1 MSDALNTVHFHCK
14 ACGHRFESVP
24 VVHAHADTPWH
35 PYRYTAPCPECNAP
49 EAGQAAWERGLLK
62 AWATATGPKTAEGK
76 AAVRANLVGHP
87 TPEEALRTRFNAL
100 QHGLY
105 ARTATFFPARPGKY
119 PHCEGCEYREG
130 VCGVSSPAC
139 LKRAE
144 LFLKH
149 HIAFE
154 TRDPGLLM
162 ELRSDT
168 QAGVQ
173 ALINDMILI
182 IAQDGGPRLMHPE
195 WYTDKDTGEVNL
207 VEWTG
212 DDGKRHRLM
221 KYEAHPLLK
230 HLMDYI
236 SKNTMTLADMGM
248 TPKVQAEEEA
258 QMGHLEQDRKD
269 RESMGAFQSR
279 QAEQTERLLGLIER
293 GGSKR
298 APALIIQDGDPGD

>member
-1 MSDALNTVHFHCK
+1 MSEALDSVNFHCR
-14 ACGHRFESVP
+14 ACRHRFAACPDSVIED
-24 VVHAHADTPWH
+24 ADTPWH
-35 PYRYTAPCPECNAP
+35 PYRYTATCPECGAEDVP
-49 EAGQAAWERGLLK
+49 QAAWERSLMK
-62 AWATATGPKTAEGK
+62 AWAHATGPKTAEGK
-76 AAVRANLVGHP
+76 AASAANLVGHP
-87 TPEEALRTRFNAL
+87 TPEEAQRTRFNRL
-100 QHGLY
+100 KHGLY

-119 PHCEGCEYREG
+119 PHCEECEHRYT
-130 VCGVSSPAC
+130 VCGVSAPAC

-168 QAGVQ
+168 QAGIQ

-182 IAQDGGPRLMHPE
+182 IAQDGGPRLIHPE
-195 WYTDKDTGEVNL
+195 WFTDKDGDVHLVRWIDEKGEQRQV
-207 VEWTG
+207 
-212 DDGKRHRLM
+212 M

-258 QMGHLEQDRKD
+258 AMGHLEQDR
-269 RESMGAFQSR
+269 REREALTDFQQR
-279 QAEQTERLLGLIER
+279 QQEQTNRLMDLIER
-293 GGSKR
+293 GGRSGGGT
-298 APALIIQDGDPGD
+298 LIIQDGDA